1 MAWTTPLTAVANTPL
16 TAAQW
21 NASVRD
27 NLLTTAPAL
36 ATTAGQVFV
45 STGTNALAARLPTI
59 SNVAANETFTPS
71 TGVFA
76 DITGGTVGPVVGPIT
91 TGTKALVM
99 YGAYGSNSSVNCG
112 IYMSYAV
119 SGATTQAA
127 VVANSLRL
135 ISETAGT
142 VQRAFVMDMPTLTA
156 GSNTFTAKYTSP
168 TGGATTFLNRTLIV
182 FPL

>member
-36 ATTAGQVFV
+36 ATTAGQMFI
-45 STGTNALAARLPTI
+45 STGANAIAARTPTI
-59 SNVAANETFTPS
+59 ANVATNESFTPS

-76 DITGGTVGPVVGPIT
+76 DFATVGPVVGPLV
-91 TGTKALVM
+91 TGTKAIVM
-99 YGAYGSNSSVNCG
+99 YGAYMSNASVGCG
-112 IYMSYAV
+112 GYMSYAV

-127 VVANSLRL
+127 AIANAIRL
-135 ISETAGT
+135 MSETAGT
-142 VQRAFVMDMPTLTA
+142 VHRSFGIDLPTITA
-156 GSNTFTAKYTSP
+156 GSNTFTAKYTTP
-168 TGGATTFLNRTLIV
+168 TGGALTALNRTLIV
-182 FPL
+182 LPL